1 MKPHLGDT
9 LQLDGGVRGKKVR
22 CRFDVQ
28 TTYADNNHAHGE
40 SKGTD
45 QDQPET
51 ENGPRIS

>member
-9 LQLDGGVRGKKVR
+9 LQLDGGVRRKKVQ

-40 SKGTD
+40 SKGTN